1 MECLHVLGALDGKQ
15 FTMKKP
21 KKSRSEY
28 YNYKGFFFLVLLALI
43 DTDYRFFGVDVESSG
58 SSSDAQ
64 IFNCSKLRKETED
77 STFGLPAPEP
87 LGEEGQKTASFC
99 WMKMPSP

>member
-1 MECLHVLGALDGKQ
+1 MSPCSWGTRWKTIHHEEAK
-15 FTMKKP
+15 
-21 KKSRSEY
+21 EI
-28 YNYKGFFFLVLLALI
+28 KGFFFLVLLTLI